1 MCFLNAYR
9 IFISAIFP
17 LSKRGNKGDFGN
29 LPLPLFGKEGK
40 HAFVARRNGAKGFTL
55 IEIVMT
61 ILIASVLSV
70 AGIDLMRFTIQNTFF
85 LPNQVQA
92 DLVAAEAL
100 EIIVEGDSQAE
111 GLRFCKAVTD
121 GATASNVVVT
131 NQDGVTITYELSG
144 TTLYR
149 TIGLNPPNVAAPIP
163 YYVAS
168 NMVISGGGTAG
179 ALFTYYDSTDIVMAV
194 PVATGANI
202 HRIRIDLIAQQ
213 GTGSVDKFQ
222 GRSAQSTAITVYGV

>member
-100 EIIVEGDSQAE
+100 EIMVEGDSQAE
-111 GLRFCKAVTD
+111 GLRFSKAVTTS
-121 GATASNVVVT
+121 TASKVVVT

-149 TIGLNPPNVAAPIP
+149 TIGLTPPNVAAPIP

-179 ALFTYYDSTDIVMAV
+179 ALFTYYTAPPEVETNNPTLV
-194 PVATGANI
+194 